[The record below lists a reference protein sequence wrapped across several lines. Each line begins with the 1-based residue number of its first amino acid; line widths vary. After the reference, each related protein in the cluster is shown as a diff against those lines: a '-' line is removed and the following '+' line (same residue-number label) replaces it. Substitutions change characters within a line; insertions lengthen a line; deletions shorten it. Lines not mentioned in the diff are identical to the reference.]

1 MQLDWTFH
9 FGLDVW
15 LEAKRPTALRYH
27 VRMGLHITDIA
38 VSDFRNYERFAL
50 GELGNLTILVGRN
63 GVGKTNLLE
72 AVQLVTSAGSFRHPQ
87 IIQLIREG
95 AENARIQMEAT
106 DGNRRITT
114 ALALEAGKRRY
125 TVNGKA
131 KAAADVR
138 GTLPAVVFTPDDL
151 QLAKKSSSVKR
162 QALDEL
168 GAQLTRNYHVVL
180 ADYEKTLRYKNR
192 LLKDEASRDLIAAI
206 DETLVTCGSQ
216 LFCYRVALFTR
227 MMPQLQRIYADISNE
242 GEAFV
247 ATYLPSWDHVAGIQP
262 SLGRTAE
269 CLAGTPIEMRENGA
283 PDRDQVREL
292 LADSLARFAEEEA
305 RRHRSLLG
313 PHNDKIAFYLA
324 GRDASA
330 FASQGQQRSIVL
342 AWKLAEVEMVR
353 QTLGA
358 NPVLLLDDVMSEL
371 DETRRD
377 TLVNFASDDIQT
389 FITATDLTTFNPTLL
404 ERARIIQL

>member
-1 MQLDWTFH
+1 MLH
-9 FGLDVW
+9 
-15 LEAKRPTALRYH
+15 YH
-27 VRMGLHITDIA
+27 VRMGLRITDIS
-38 VSDFRNYERFAL
+38 VSGFRNYDRFSL
-50 GELGNLTILVGRN
+50 EGLGNLTVLVGRN
-63 GVGKTNLLE
+63 GAGKTNLLE
-72 AVQLVTSAGSFRHPQ
+72 AVQLLTACGSFRHPQ
-87 IIQLIREG
+87 IAQLIREG
-95 AENARIQMEAT
+95 SDSARIQMEAG

-114 ALALEAGKRRY
+114 ALVLEPGKRRY

-162 QALDEL
+162 QAIDEL
-168 GAQLTRNYHVVL
+168 GAQLTRNYHVVA

-192 LLKDEASRDLIAAI
+192 LLKDEASGDMIAAI
-206 DETLVTCGSQ
+206 NETLVTCGSQ
-216 LFCYRVALFTR
+216 LFCYRVALFMR
-227 MMPQLQRIYADISNE
+227 MMPALQRIYADISNE
-242 GEAFV
+242 GEVFS
-247 ATYLPSWDHVAGIQP
+247 ATYLPSWDHAVGMEPMASEG
-262 SLGRTAE
+262 AE
-269 CLAGTPIEMRENGA
+269 CLAGTPLDLRENGA
-283 PDRDQVREL
+283 PDRDHVREL
-292 LADSLARFAEEEA
+292 LHAGLARHAEDEA
-305 RRHRSLLG
+305 RRHRSLVG

-353 QTLGA
+353 QALGA

-371 DETRRD
+371 DEMRRD

-389 FITATDLTTFNPTLL
+389 FITATDLSAFNPALL
-404 ERARIIQL
+404 KRARIVEL

>member
-1 MQLDWTFH
+1 MGF
-9 FGLDVW
+9 
-15 LEAKRPTALRYH
+15 ALHYH
-27 VRMGLHITDIA
+27 VRMGLCITDIS
-38 VSDFRNYERFAL
+38 VSGFRNYDGFAL
-50 GELGNLTILVGRN
+50 EGLGNLTILVGRN

-72 AVQLVTSAGSFRHPQ
+72 AVQLLTSCGSFRHPQ
-87 IIQLIREG
+87 IAQLIREG
-95 AENARIQMEAT
+95 ADIARIQMEAT
-106 DGNRRITT
+106 DGSRHLTV

-125 TVNGKA
+125 TVNGKP

-138 GTLPAVVFTPDDL
+138 GMLPAVVFTPDDL

-162 QALDEL
+162 AALDEL

-180 ADYEKTLRYKNR
+180 GDYEKTLRYKNR
-192 LLKDEASRDLIAAI
+192 LLKEEAPGDLIAAI

-216 LFCYRVALFTR
+216 LFCYRVALFMR
-227 MMPQLQRIYADISNE
+227 MMPQLQRVYADISNE
-242 GEAFV
+242 GEVFS
-247 ATYLPSWDHVAGIQP
+247 ATYLPSWDHVSGMQP
-262 SLGRTAE
+262 APGGESE
-269 CLAGTPIEMRENGA
+269 CLVGTPLELRENGA
-283 PDRDQVREL
+283 PERDQVRAL
-292 LADSLARFAEEEA
+292 LVGHLERFAGEEA
-305 RRHRSLLG
+305 RRRRSLVG

-353 QTLGA
+353 RALGA

-389 FITATDLTTFNPTLL
+389 FITATDLSAFNPALL
-404 ERARIIQL
+404 ERARVVEL